1 MAVADANALALAKQA
16 LEAQQIQY
24 VESDDPPYMT
34 KLACQHGLHK
44 ATLRVSNKGNL
55 DVQGGVSPLKEQLQQ
70 IVDSLKSGVPFP
82 AQLPADIDQLIATL
96 KQQVPNC
103 DPVICAYIE
112 EAIRCY
118 KADALLSC
126 AFVLGAASEKAMG
139 LLVQAFGAAIGDA
152 EHRAKYESK
161 TNRKMISVQYDEF
174 VSRFK
179 SCKSKPTNPPL
190 NQDVDTMLGTA
201 FQFYRMT
208 RNEVGHP
215 EIVPNLAKPVL
226 HANIAQMTVY
236 LERIYGLIAHFQ
248 TNGVVL

>member
-1 MAVADANALALAKQA
+1 MAVADPNALALAKQA
-16 LEAQQIQY
+16 LEAQQLTY
-24 VESDDPPYMT
+24 VESDEQYMT
-34 KLACQHGLHK
+34 RLACQVGLNK
-44 ATLRVSNKGNL
+44 ATLRVSSKGAL
-55 DVQGGVSPLKEQLQQ
+55 DVQGPASPLKERLQA
-70 IVDSLKSGVPFP
+70 IADAVKNGTPLP
-82 AQLPADIDQLIATL
+82 AQLPADIDQLMATL
-96 KQQVPNC
+96 QQQIPNC
-103 DPVICAYIE
+103 DPVIRAYIE

-126 AFVLGAASEKAMG
+126 AFVLGAASEKAMC
-139 LLVQAFGAAIGDA
+139 LLVQAFGVAIGDA
-152 EHRAKYESK
+152 THKANYESK

-174 VSRFK
+174 VARFK
-179 SCKSKPTNPPL
+179 SCKSKPVTPPL

-236 LERIYGLIAHFQ
+236 LERIYGLIALFQ